1 MFFSNEEKNKLI
13 NDLNQQQKS
22 QQAMKQDYDQAIIQ
36 FKQQQEQ
43 QQKSL
48 QDKIVQYENE
58 LQNAKKSQVCV
69 ITTKLAL
76 PL

>member
-1 MFFSNEEKNKLI
+1 
-13 NDLNQQQKS
+13 
-22 QQAMKQDYDQAIIQ
+22 MKQDYDQAIIQ